1 MDEQYKNDPRYKQLM
16 SYVSSTGD
24 ISPMQEYLDAQGI
37 NQPPY
42 KYRTFE
48 EYANDTGDVVPW
60 QDYEDNLNNYND
72 LMSEIYRQNLGN
84 AHGYPEGTDMYYEY
98 MDPDASGEWYS
109 PEDLDEDF
117 GYYSDD
123 PMDFYN
129 AEALSDLLTEQGYYD
144 NPNEQDIINWFR
156 KARNI

>member
-1 MDEQYKNDPRYKQLM
+1 MMDEQYKNDPRYKQLM

-24 ISPMQEYLDAQGI
+24 ISPMQEYLEAQGI
-37 NQPPY
+37 NQPAYNYPSMP
-42 KYRTFE
+42 KNSSFD
-48 EYANDTGDVVPW
+48 N
-60 QDYEDNLNNYND
+60 YEDKLDNYND
-72 LMSEIYRQNLGN
+72 LMSEIYRKNLGN

-98 MDPDASGEWYS
+98 MDPDANGEWYS
-109 PEDLDEDF
+109 PEDLDEEF

-129 AEALSDLLTEQGYYD
+129 SEALSDLLTEQGYYD

>member
-1 MDEQYKNDPRYKQLM
+1 MMDEQYKNDPRYKQLLA
-16 SYVSSTGD
+16 YAADKGD
-24 ISPMQEYLDAQGI
+24 IEPLQQYYQAQGI
-37 NQPPY
+37 NQPAYNYPSMP
-42 KYRTFE
+42 KNTSFD
-48 EYANDTGDVVPW
+48 N
-60 QDYEDNLNNYND
+60 YEDNLDNYND
-72 LMSEIYRQNLGN
+72 LMSEIYRKNLGN

-109 PEDLDEDF
+109 PEDLDEEF

-123 PMDFYN
+123 PMDFYDS
-129 AEALSDLLTEQGYYD
+129 EALSDLLTEQGYYD